1 MTTLD
6 LLVDVDGVLY
16 PFPELFTP
24 WLASQL
30 GRDLVLDTSTWAFYE
45 EWGLDAERFVEL
57 LAQAVHEGGIW
68 WEGDP
73 YPEVQQALGR
83 LRADGHRLHLVT
95 ARDVAGAEVA
105 LAATERW
112 LETHGLHVESVNLAQ
127 DKPVVLTHLSLDPD
141 ACVAVDDAPQH
152 VAAWRDAGVE
162 AVVLDRWGTYA
173 GDLPAVAD
181 LAAFADLVA
190 ARAATLGAN
199 PPQPP
204 DSGNTDPTSTDP
216 TNTDA
221 TNADRPRSSP

>member
-24 WLASQL
+24 WVASQL

-45 EWGLDAERFVEL
+45 EWGLDAPRFVEL

-73 YPEVQQALGR
+73 YPEVQDALVR
-83 LRADGHRLHLVT
+83 LRAGGHRLHLVT

-105 LAATERW
+105 LAATRSW
-112 LETHGLHVESVNLAQ
+112 LETHGIHVESVNLAQ
-127 DKPVVLTHLSLDPD
+127 DKPVVLGHLSLDPVR
-141 ACVAVDDAPQH
+141 CFAVDDAPQH
-152 VAAWRDAGVE
+152 VAAWRAAGVE
-162 AVVLDRWGTYA
+162 ALVLDRWGTYS

-181 LAAFADLVA
+181 LAAFAAAVA
-190 ARAATLGAN
+190 AHTAMLDADVDVTRL
-199 PPQPP
+199 P
-204 DSGNTDPTSTDP
+204 DDPE
-216 TNTDA
+216 
-221 TNADRPRSSP
+221 RSSP